1 MNRAGFSAE
10 ARAVP
15 VATPPD
21 YYGTGRV
28 NISFPVEDLHVKDLA
43 FGLGED
49 FLLGL
54 GECLQFRFD
63 LLNALHE

>member
-21 YYGTGRV
+21 HYGTGRV
-28 NISFPVEDLHVKDLA
+28 NISFPVEELHVKTLA
-43 FGLGED
+43 FGLGE
-49 FLLGL
+49 FLQL
-54 GECLQFRFD
+54 RFD
-63 LLNALHE
+63 LLDAFHE

>member
-43 FGLGED
+43 FVLGE
-49 FLLGL
+49 F
-54 GECLQFRFD
+54 LQFRFD